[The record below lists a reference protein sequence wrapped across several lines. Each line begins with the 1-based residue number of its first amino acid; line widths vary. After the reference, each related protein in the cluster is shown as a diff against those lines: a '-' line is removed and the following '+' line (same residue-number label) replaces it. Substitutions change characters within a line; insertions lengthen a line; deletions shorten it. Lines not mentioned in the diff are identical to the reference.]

1 VVALKGFRV
10 RHENRIPWWSTPPQ
24 RLSDTGR
31 NNRFVQICSPCPVS
45 TAEYNLQGRKLAAAD
60 GQKTRLVRI
69 SPSSLSL
76 PVVNIGEESSLRREA
91 LRALL
96 LASNAQKVFSRTLRE
111 VRLARRACGARK
123 LIRTSLENP
132 DKGLRLL
139 SASLRTARTGRAR
152 RITRTE
158 HQLTI
163 KIVPSGAAYVLQ
175 RAPHGRARPSP
186 ILTTYQVQFRPL
198 ACEPDSDRSSVKLHG
213 LR

>member
-1 VVALKGFRV
+1 LKGFRV

-24 RLSDTGR
+24 RPSDTGR
-31 NNRFVQICSPCPVS
+31 NNRFVQICSPCPIS

-69 SPSSLSL
+69 SPSSLSTPL
-76 PVVNIGEESSLRREA
+76 STSARRAPCGGRPCA
-91 LRALL
+91 LCCWHRTHRRY
-96 LASNAQKVFSRTLRE
+96 FSRTLRE
-111 VRLARRACGARK
+111 VCLARRACGAPK
-123 LIRTSLENP
+123 FVRTSLENP
-132 DKGLRLL
+132 EKGLRLL

-163 KIVPSGAAYVLQ
+163 KIVLTGAAYVLH
-175 RAPHGRARPSP
+175 RAPHGRTRPSP